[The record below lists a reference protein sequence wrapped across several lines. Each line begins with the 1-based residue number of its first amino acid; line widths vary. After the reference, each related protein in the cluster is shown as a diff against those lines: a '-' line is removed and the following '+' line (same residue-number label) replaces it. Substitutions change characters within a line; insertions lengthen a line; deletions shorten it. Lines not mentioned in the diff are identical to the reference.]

1 MISDRL
7 NAVKSSISDVCRK
20 TGRNPEDVI
29 LVGVT
34 KYTTVENV
42 QAALAAGLKDI
53 GENYVQD
60 AKDKFEA
67 VGPAVNGARKHL
79 LGHLQSNKAKLAVQL
94 FDVIQSVDSIK
105 LIDELEKGAHKFE
118 KTIDILLEVKTSYE
132 DTKTGAGA
140 GDVRAMID
148 HVIAK
153 TQRIRVKGLMT
164 MAPNTEDQSLI
175 RKSFR
180 DLKNLFEQLKTEYAG
195 QDKVEMK
202 HLSMGMSADY
212 LLAVEEGST
221 MVRVGSAIFK

>member
-7 NAVKSSISDVCRK
+7 NAVKASISDVCRK

-42 QAALAAGLKDI
+42 QAALAAGLKDV

-60 AKDKFEA
+60 AKEKFEA

-94 FDVIQSVDSIK
+94 FDMIQSVDSIK
-105 LIDELEKGAHKFE
+105 LIDELEKGANKFE
-118 KTIDILLEVKTSYE
+118 KTIDILLEVKTSHE
-132 DTKTGAGA
+132 DTKSGAA
-140 GDVRAMID
+140 IMDVRPMID
-148 HVIAK
+148 HVIVR

-175 RKSFR
+175 RQSFR
-180 DLKNLFEQLKTEYAG
+180 DLKNLFEQLKREYAG